1 MSKTGIGMAEYA
13 ISKIGTPYFY
23 GSKMQVLTKQYM
35 DAMHA
40 LYPKIVTDKYIK
52 KAWDRGQ
59 VGKTNT
65 DCSGLPG
72 AYRKKQIGSSQLYQT
87 AYTRLPIS
95 EVKNFAPGVI
105 LWKSGHVGVYIG
117 MENGVPMCVEAK
129 GIDYGVV
136 KTKVS
141 ATNWQCGLTFS
152 DIDYTYDVKVPGT
165 YKGANP
171 YKEPSKTVQKGSKG
185 EDVKWVQ
192 WELREAGFDRAFCYN
207 GRTYGAVA
215 IDGDAGKITDAAIRA
230 YQASCKIA
238 VDGKCGP
245 KTREKLKANA

>member
-1 MSKTGIGMAEYA
+1 MKTGKGLAEYA

-23 GSKMQVLTKQYM
+23 GSKMSVLTEAYISQ
-35 DAMHA
+35 MHS
-40 LYPKIVTDKYIK
+40 LYPNVVTNAYMS
-52 KAWDRGQ
+52 KARNKGQ
-59 VGKTNT
+59 VGKINT

-72 AYRKKQIGSSQLYQT
+72 AYRQKQIGSSQLYQT
-87 AYTRLPIS
+87 AYTRLPIGN
-95 EVKNFAPGVI
+95 VRDLAPGVI

-129 GIDYGVV
+129 GIEYGVV
-136 KTKVS
+136 KTKTS
-141 ATNWQCGLTFS
+141 STNWQCGLTFS

-165 YKGANP
+165 WKGENP
-171 YKEPSKTVQKGSKG
+171 YKEPTKIVQKGSKG

-192 WELREAGFDRAFCYN
+192 WELREAGFDRAFSYG
-207 GRTYGAVA
+207 GRMYEAVL

-238 VDGKCGP
+238 VDGKVGP
-245 KTREKLKANA
+245 VTRAYLKG